1 MCARNRRA
9 GFTLVELVLAIA
21 IVGVAVAAA
30 MGAIVTI
37 ARHSADPMARQQ
49 AQLIAEAYLEEILL
63 KRFYDP
69 NTGTVCPAPE
79 GTRGEYNNVCDYR
92 NISAQAPASQT
103 GAAISEL
110 AAYRVTVTVSPNSN
124 PGNQAIVINLGSLSN
139 DYGAGLI
146 RVLRVDVEVTGPGDT
161 VVRLTGYRT
170 NYSCN
175 TTIGPDQCRPL
186 S

>member
-30 MGAIVTI
+30 MSVVVTLT
-37 ARHSADPMARQQ
+37 RHSADPMTGQQ

-92 NISAQAPASQT
+92 NIAAQAPASQS
-103 GAAISEL
+103 GAAIAAL
-110 AAYRVTVTVSPNSN
+110 AAYRVTVTVSPN
-124 PGNQAIVINLGSLSN
+124 PGTPTAAINLGPLSN

-161 VVRLTGYRT
+161 VARLTGYRT

-175 TTIGPDQCRPL
+175 ATIGPDQCRPL